1 MRQNKVNIFLSLGL
15 FSLFMLLFL
24 NFLNFKNM
32 WLKLLPAIFF
42 FLIAILCVKIIWD
55 SYKESTKKIHIEN
68 KELKKAL
75 KEVKE
80 VISYLKEGDL
90 SFKVD
95 PEMSKGIFKDIYKE
109 IKETKSNI
117 TNLLKKIQKMS
128 ALLSYSAQNIT
139 MNSSELSS
147 GSSEEAAS
155 VAEITTTMEELSKT
169 SQQIANNSKD
179 LASFAEKTEKEA
191 VNGSVIIS
199 ENISSLNRMNEK
211 IKVISQNANILGE
224 KFNKI
229 DKILEIITSISS
241 ETHILA
247 LNASIE
253 AASAGEFG
261 ERFGVIAQ
269 EVRKLAAKSKDAV
282 EEIKN
287 MFGELQKSI
296 EDTIIST
303 EDGYKEFLV
312 ASAKAKDAQEAFA
325 SISEAVK
332 SSTEFTK
339 EISLATQQQTT
350 ATNQVTLT
358 LKDILEVAK
367 QTAES
372 IKEFNDEANK
382 LNNIALETQLAVQ
395 NFIIPSDINIKFLA
409 KITASKQDV
418 RNFRRKL
425 PKETFED
432 FVARHNF
439 VEIIYIANSDGYL
452 AIFHKNPDIDMP
464 HDSALYDPN
473 LNLSKRPWFYSV
485 METKSPFI
493 SEPYNSLLTN
503 EKCITVSAPIF
514 DEEGKV
520 IGVLGIDINAFTW
533 SKLS

>member
-1 MRQNKVNIFLSLGL
+1 MKQDKIKIFLSVGL
-15 FSLFMLLFL
+15 FSLFMLVLL
-24 NFLNFKNM
+24 NFFKFKNI
-32 WLKLLPAIFF
+32 WLKIFPALLFF
-42 FLIAILCVKIIWD
+42 IIALICVKIIWD
-55 SYKESTKKIHIEN
+55 SYQNTSKKIHQEN

-75 KEVKE
+75 TEVKE
-80 VISYLKEGDL
+80 ILSYLKEGDL

-95 PEMSKGIFKDIYKE
+95 PEMAKGIFKDIYYE
-109 IKETKSNI
+109 IRETKTNI
-117 TNLLKKIQKMS
+117 TNLLKKIQRTS
-128 ALLSYSAQNIT
+128 AVLSYSAQNIT
-139 MNSSELSS
+139 LNSSELSS

-169 SQQIANNSKD
+169 SQQISTNSKD

-191 VNGSVIIS
+191 VNGSTIIS

-211 IKVISQNANILGE
+211 IKAISENANILGE

-269 EVRKLAAKSKDAV
+269 EVRKLAARSKDAV

-303 EDGYKEFLV
+303 EDGYNEFLV
-312 ASAKAKDAQEAFA
+312 ASKKAKQVQDTFLT
-325 SISEAVK
+325 ISDAVK
-332 SSTEFTK
+332 SSTQFTK
-339 EISLATQQQTT
+339 EIYLATQQQTT
-350 ATNQVTLT
+350 ATNQATLT

-372 IKEFNDEANK
+372 IKEFNEEANK

-409 KITASKQDV
+409 KNTASKKEV
-418 RNFRRKL
+418 RNFIKRP
-425 PKETFED
+425 PKEIFEN
-432 FVARHNF
+432 FVSKHDF

-452 AIFHKNPDIDMP
+452 ALFQQNSNIDMP

-473 LNLSKRPWFYSV
+473 LNLSKRPWFYTV
-485 METKSPFI
+485 METKAPFI

-514 DEEGKV
+514 DENEKL
-520 IGVLGIDINAFTW
+520 IGVLGIDINAYTW